1 VRIAAGGVGS
11 LVKADKDDIYV
22 RNSALPDSAPH
33 NLYAPFYEAL
43 IPAVLASDNGQT
55 SGVAGSFSNNFPGFQ
70 TNYYDYWNLVGSWT
84 EDPLRNNPLV
94 CRDSAGNPL
103 PSPTGAD
110 HVAVYTDEHG
120 EAFVAFDPDT
130 GFNFATLN
138 GACDLDLPANR
149 SFSSTI
155 TATSIYPDQPVI
167 WDQANKTSGAITKV
181 VNIAASKTLN
191 CIPKGPMS
199 MFCVETVRD
208 IFGRLQAGVDVRFT
222 RSPRGDIF
230 PDTTQFGGFNTSDQT
245 VVSVDN
251 DAVVVRTGP
260 NGQAGVLIRET
271 RNICIDVTAENLDTR
286 QPAGGGFNPGVFRQ
300 RYINAFAGTVLTA
313 CGDGTGGGGGGT
325 VVPPTVVPPTVVPP
339 NTTVVTIAPSAA
351 PAASASVVSLAGNPV
366 PAAAAPAK
374 ATPKAKAPA
383 VVKASLKTAQV
394 LTIKGQRYL
403 VVQLKSKLN
412 SAKIRVTL
420 IGTNGKVQ
428 KVVVR
433 KVATNRAVIVPNLR
447 FGKAVKSVKIAVM

>member
-1 VRIAAGGVGS
+1 
-11 LVKADKDDIYV
+11 
-22 RNSALPDSAPH
+22 
-33 NLYAPFYEAL
+33 
-43 IPAVLASDNGQT
+43 
-55 SGVAGSFSNNFPGFQ
+55 
-70 TNYYDYWNLVGSWT
+70 
-84 EDPLRNNPLV
+84 
-94 CRDSAGNPL
+94 
-103 PSPTGAD
+103 
-110 HVAVYTDEHG
+110 
-120 EAFVAFDPDT
+120 
-130 GFNFATLN
+130 
-138 GACDLDLPANR
+138 
-149 SFSSTI
+149 
-155 TATSIYPDQPVI
+155 VI

-325 VVPPTVVPPTVVPP
+325 VVPP